1 MEGEGEGKGEGEKEK
16 EKRFNGREF
25 HHFPAS
31 GESNASYVSPPL
43 SLPLR
48 GDAEHKRESGEE
60 ERWSDEVKKRKRTE
74 ERRRRKERGQK
85 L

>member
-31 GESNASYVSPPL
+31 GESNASYVSPPPFPFRYAGTQ
-43 SLPLR
+43 SIR
-48 GDAEHKRESGEE
+48 GKAGKRRDGAT
-60 ERWSDEVKKRKRTE
+60 K
-74 ERRRRKERGQK
+74 
-85 L
+85 